1 MRLVVVILLFM
12 LSSIGLTACAS
23 NAHYD
28 ASRAHHTESG
38 FRNIG
43 YQDDKGLGA
52 FLKWQWQRLF
62 RESPADRE
70 YRFELDRS
78 QHARLKDNHDRA
90 SLTWLGHATFLLQF
104 NGLNI
109 LTDPHL
115 TERAS
120 PFSWIGPRRQV
131 PVPIEM
137 EQLPAIDV
145 LLISHDHYDAL
156 DAGTIELLL
165 ARNQQQPLTIIVPL
179 GLRDWFISQDFK
191 APAETLAQLQIIEL
205 DWQQSVTLKGVSFI
219 AEPSQH
225 WSKRSLF
232 DAYERLWASWVIS
245 ADQRRI
251 FFAGDTGY
259 ADHFRQLGEKYNGFN
274 LALLP
279 IGAYEPRW
287 FMRAYHVNP
296 QEAVQMHQ
304 DLQARYS
311 VAMHWGTFI
320 LTDESLDEPPRKLRQ
335 ALLEAE
341 LPLTEFEVYKHGET
355 RWLDGRYGF

>member
-1 MRLVVVILLFM
+1 MRLIATVILIM
-12 LSSIGLTACAS
+12 LSSTCLTACAN

-28 ASRAHHTESG
+28 AGKAHHTESG
-38 FRNIG
+38 FRNID
-43 YQDDKGLGA
+43 YHDDKGLGA

-62 RESPADRE
+62 KESPADRE
-70 YRFELDRS
+70 YHFELDRS
-78 QHARLKDNHDRA
+78 QHGLLKDNHHRP

-104 NGLNI
+104 KGLNI

-120 PFSWIGPRRQV
+120 PFSWIGPERQV

-137 EQLPAIDV
+137 QQLPAIDV
-145 LLISHDHYDAL
+145 LLISHDHYDSL
-156 DAGTIELLL
+156 DIGTIERLL
-165 ARNQQQPLTIIVPL
+165 AHNQQHPLTVIVPL
-179 GLRDWFISQDFK
+179 GLRDWFAQQDFGV
-191 APAETLAQLQIIEL
+191 AVDTQAFRVVEL
-205 DWQQSVTLKGVSFI
+205 DWQQSVMVREVKFT

-245 ADQRRI
+245 AAQQRI

-259 ADHFRQLGEKYNGFN
+259 ADHFRQLGEQYNGFN

-287 FMRAYHVNP
+287 FMRSYHVNP

-304 DLQARYS
+304 DLKAGYS

-320 LTDESLDEPPRKLRQ
+320 LTDEPLDEPPRKLRE
-335 ALLEAE
+335 ALIEAE

-355 RWLDGRYGF
+355 RWLDGLYGF

>member
-1 MRLVVVILLFM
+1 MRLIAVILLFM
-12 LSSIGLTACAS
+12 LSSIFLSACAT

-28 ASRAHHTESG
+28 PQRAHHTESG
-38 FRNIG
+38 FRNID

-52 FLKWQWQRLF
+52 FLKWRWQRLF
-62 RESPADRE
+62 KESPADRE
-70 YRFELDRS
+70 YQFELDRS
-78 QHARLKDNHDRA
+78 QHALLKDNQERT

-104 NGLNI
+104 KGLNI

-120 PFSWIGPRRQV
+120 PFSWIGPKRQV
-131 PVPIEM
+131 PVPIELQ
-137 EQLPAIDV
+137 QLPAIDV

-156 DAGTIELLL
+156 DTDTIELLL
-165 ARNQQQPLTIIVPL
+165 VHNQQHPLTIIVPL
-179 GLRDWFISQDFK
+179 GLKAWFAGQDFRT
-191 APAETLAQLQIIEL
+191 AADIHIIEL
-205 DWQQSVTLKGVSFI
+205 DWQQSFALHGVNFT

-225 WSKRSLF
+225 WGKRSLF

-245 ADQRRI
+245 AGQQRI

-259 ADHFRQLGEKYNGFN
+259 ADHFRQIGEQYNGFN

-287 FMRAYHVNP
+287 FMRGYHVNP
-296 QEAVQMHQ
+296 QEAVQLHQ
-304 DLQARYS
+304 DLKARYS

-320 LTDESLDEPPRKLRQ
+320 LTDEPLDEPPRKLRE
-335 ALLEAE
+335 ALIEAK
-341 LPLTEFEVYKHGET
+341 LPLSEFEVYKHGET

>member
-1 MRLVVVILLFM
+1 MHLVAVIVLFM
-12 LSSIGLTACAS
+12 LSSIFLSACAT
-23 NAHYD
+23 NTHYD
-28 ASRAHHTESG
+28 PDRAHHTESG
-38 FRNIG
+38 FRNID

-52 FLKWQWQRLF
+52 FLKWRWQRLF
-62 RESPADRE
+62 KESPADRE
-70 YRFELDRS
+70 YQFELDRS
-78 QHARLKDNHDRA
+78 QHALLKDNHDRA
-90 SLTWLGHATFLLQF
+90 SITWLGHATFLLQF
-104 NGLNI
+104 KGLNI

-115 TERAS
+115 TKRAS
-120 PFSWIGPRRQV
+120 PFSWFGPKRQV

-137 EQLPAIDV
+137 QQLPAIDV

-156 DAGTIELLL
+156 DTGTIELVL
-165 ARNQQQPLTIIVPL
+165 AHNQQHPLTIIVPL
-179 GLRDWFISQDFK
+179 GLKDWFSEQEFK
-191 APAETLAQLQIIEL
+191 AAADIHLIEL
-205 DWQQSVTLKGVSFI
+205 DWQQSYTLKDVNFT

-225 WSKRSLF
+225 WSKRGLF

-245 ADQRRI
+245 ADQQRI

-287 FMRAYHVNP
+287 FMRGYHVNP
-296 QEAVQMHQ
+296 QEAVQIHQ

-320 LTDESLDEPPRKLRQ
+320 LSDEPLDEPPHELRQ
-335 ALLEAE
+335 ALLEAK

-355 RWLDGRYGF
+355 RWLDGHYGF

>member
-1 MRLVVVILLFM
+1 MRLVAVIILFM
-12 LSSIGLTACAS
+12 LSSILLSACAT
-23 NAHYD
+23 NDHYD
-28 ASRAHHTESG
+28 PDRTHHTESG
-38 FRNIG
+38 FRNID
-43 YQDDKGLGA
+43 YQDDKGLWA
-52 FLKWQWQRLF
+52 FLKWRWQRLF
-62 RESPADRE
+62 KELPADRE
-70 YRFELDRS
+70 YQFELDRS
-78 QHARLKDNHDRA
+78 QHALLKDNHDRN

-104 NGLNI
+104 KGLNI

-120 PFSWIGPRRQV
+120 PFSWIGPKRQA

-156 DAGTIELLL
+156 DTGTIELVL
-165 ARNQQQPLTIIVPL
+165 AHNQQYPLTIIVPL
-179 GLRDWFISQDFK
+179 GLKAWFAGQDFK
-191 APAETLAQLQIIEL
+191 TTADIQIIEL
-205 DWQQSVTLKGVSFI
+205 DWQQSFALNGVNFT

-225 WSKRSLF
+225 WGKRSLF
-232 DAYERLWASWVIS
+232 DACERLWASWVIS
-245 ADQRRI
+245 ADQQRI

-259 ADHFRQLGEKYNGFN
+259 ADHFRLMGEQYNGFN

-287 FMRAYHVNP
+287 FMRGYHVNP

-304 DLQARYS
+304 DLQAGYS

-320 LTDESLDEPPRKLRQ
+320 LTDEPLDEPPRKLRE
-335 ALLEAE
+335 ALIEAK
-341 LPLTEFEVYKHGET
+341 LPLSEFEVYKHGET

>member
-1 MRLVVVILLFM
+1 MHLIAVIILVIL
-12 LSSIGLTACAS
+12 SSTCLTACAS
-23 NAHYD
+23 NAHYNAD
-28 ASRAHHTESG
+28 RAHHTESG
-38 FRNIG
+38 FSNID
-43 YQDDKGLGA
+43 YQDDRGLGA
-52 FLKWQWQRLF
+52 FLKWQWQRIF

-70 YRFELDRS
+70 YHFELDRS
-78 QHARLKDNHDRA
+78 QHALLKDNHHRP

-104 NGLNI
+104 KGLNI

-115 TERAS
+115 SERAS
-120 PFSWIGPRRQV
+120 PFSWIGPERQV

-137 EQLPAIDV
+137 QQLPAIDV
-145 LLISHDHYDAL
+145 LLISHDHYDSL
-156 DAGTIELLL
+156 DIGTIERLLVH
-165 ARNQQQPLTIIVPL
+165 NQQHPLTIIVPL
-179 GLRDWFISQDFK
+179 GLKTWFAGQSFN
-191 APAETLAQLQIIEL
+191 APSSALAQLEVIEL
-205 DWQQSVTLKGVSFI
+205 DWRQSVAVEGVNFT
-219 AEPSQH
+219 AQPSQH

-245 ADQRRI
+245 ADQQRI

-259 ADHFRQLGEKYNGFN
+259 ADHFRQLGEQYNGFN
-274 LALLP
+274 LTLLP

-287 FMRAYHVNP
+287 FMRGYHVNP
-296 QEAVQMHQ
+296 KEAVQMHQ

-320 LTDESLDEPPRKLRQ
+320 LTDEPLDEPPRKLRE
-335 ALLEAE
+335 ALIEAK

>member
-1 MRLVVVILLFM
+1 MRLIAVILLFM
-12 LSSIGLTACAS
+12 LSSIFLSACAT

-28 ASRAHHTESG
+28 PQRAHHTESG
-38 FRNIG
+38 FRNID

-52 FLKWQWQRLF
+52 FLKWRWQRLF
-62 RESPADRE
+62 KESPADRE
-70 YRFELDRS
+70 YQFELDRS
-78 QHARLKDNHDRA
+78 QHALLKDNQERT

-104 NGLNI
+104 KGLNI

-120 PFSWIGPRRQV
+120 PFSWIGPKRQV
-131 PVPIEM
+131 PVPIELQ
-137 EQLPAIDV
+137 QLPAIDV

-156 DAGTIELLL
+156 DTDTIELVLVH
-165 ARNQQQPLTIIVPL
+165 NQQHPLTIIVPL
-179 GLRDWFISQDFK
+179 GLKAWFAGQDFRT
-191 APAETLAQLQIIEL
+191 AADIHIIEL
-205 DWQQSVTLKGVSFI
+205 DWQQSFALHGVNFT

-225 WSKRSLF
+225 WGKRSLF

-245 ADQRRI
+245 AGQQRI

-259 ADHFRQLGEKYNGFN
+259 ADHFRQIGEQYNGFN

-287 FMRAYHVNP
+287 FMRGYHVNP
-296 QEAVQMHQ
+296 QEAVQLHQ
-304 DLQARYS
+304 DLKARYS

-320 LTDESLDEPPRKLRQ
+320 LTDEPLDEPPRKLRE
-335 ALLEAE
+335 ALIEAK
-341 LPLTEFEVYKHGET
+341 LPLSEFEVYKHGET

>member
-1 MRLVVVILLFM
+1 MNLVAIILLFI
-12 LSSIGLTACAS
+12 LSSICLSACANNS
-23 NAHYD
+23 HYD
-28 ASRAHHTESG
+28 ADRAHHTESG
-38 FRNIG
+38 FKNID
-43 YQDDKGLGA
+43 YHDDKGLGD

-62 RESPADRE
+62 KESPSDRE
-70 YRFELDRS
+70 YHFELDRS
-78 QHARLKDNHDRA
+78 QHALLKDNHDKA

-104 NGLNI
+104 KGLNI

-120 PFSWIGPRRQV
+120 PFSWIGPKRRV

-137 EQLPAIDV
+137 RQLPAIDV
-145 LLISHDHYDAL
+145 LLISHDHYDSL
-156 DAGTIELLL
+156 DTGTIERVL
-165 ARNQQQPLTIIVPL
+165 AHNQQHPLMIIVPL
-179 GLRDWFISQDFK
+179 GLKKWFVEQNFKVAAGALSQSR
-191 APAETLAQLQIIEL
+191 IIEL
-205 DWQQSVTLKGVSFI
+205 DWQQSFALNGVSFT

-245 ADQRRI
+245 AGQKRI

-259 ADHFRQLGEKYNGFN
+259 ADHFRQLGEQYNGFN

-287 FMRAYHVNP
+287 FMRGYHVNP

-304 DLQARYS
+304 DLQAHYS

-320 LTDESLDEPPRKLRQ
+320 LTDEPLDEPPRKLRE
-335 ALLEAE
+335 ALLEAQ

-355 RWLDGRYGF
+355 RWLDGSYGF

>member
-1 MRLVVVILLFM
+1 MHSIAVILLFI
-12 LSSIGLTACAS
+12 LSSLCLTACAS

-28 ASRAHHTESG
+28 ADRAHHTESG
-38 FRNIG
+38 FRNID

-62 RESPADRE
+62 KESPADRE
-70 YRFELDRS
+70 YHFELDRS
-78 QHARLKDNHDRA
+78 QHALLKDNHEKP

-104 NGLNI
+104 RGLNI

-120 PFSWIGPRRQV
+120 PFSWIGPKRQV

-137 EQLPAIDV
+137 QQLPAIDV

-156 DAGTIELLL
+156 DSGTIELLL
-165 ARNQQQPLTIIVPL
+165 AHNQLQLLTIIVPL
-179 GLRDWFISQDFK
+179 GLKDWFSRQDFE
-191 APAETLAQLQIIEL
+191 APAEALAQLEVIEL
-205 DWQQSVTLKGVSFI
+205 DWQQSVTLKGVTFT

-245 ADQRRI
+245 AAQQRV

-259 ADHFRQLGEKYNGFN
+259 ADHFRQLGERYNGFN

-287 FMRAYHVNP
+287 FMRGYHVNP

-304 DLQARYS
+304 DLRARYS

-320 LTDESLDEPPRKLRQ
+320 LTDEPLDEPPRKLRE
-335 ALLEAE
+335 ALIEAK